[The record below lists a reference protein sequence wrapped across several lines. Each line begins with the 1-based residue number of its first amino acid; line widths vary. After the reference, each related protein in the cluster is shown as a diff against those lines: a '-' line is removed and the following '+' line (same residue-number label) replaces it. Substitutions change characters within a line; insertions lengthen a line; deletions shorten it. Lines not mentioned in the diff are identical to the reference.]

1 MKKAFI
7 TLVALISVLGAAVAA
22 EPYATAVLPFTEKGA
37 GVQDK
42 GAIIANIIFAALV
55 EKPELWMVEREDISK
70 ILQELELNASGMVN
84 PQQAAKVGELSGAK
98 ILITGSVFKSGSKTF
113 IIAKIIGTE
122 TSRVLGASI
131 NGTQELDVMAQQLG
145 QKIAETI
152 SKQGGEIMPKIV
164 TSEDT
169 IKELT
174 EKLGT
179 APRPALYI
187 KIKEEQIGRPVID
200 PAAETELKLICQKLN
215 FKLVDNPE
223 AADVLVSGEAI
234 SQFGASHGALNSV
247 RARLEDRFLL
257 TTGDALRIYEVTRFV
272 ESGRPQFGSIP
283 WHVGVIPGQPRQPR
297 AVRAE
302 AGCGVKIVPKNEHA
316 PARFVAAQVE
326 RHERVDG
333 LLSSVGVILAHG
345 DQPVTR
351 PVDDDISIAIGAFV
365 CQRFRHFARAHA
377 VQALILE
384 VGEID
389 CPVVDHPISS
399 AILMDARARVP
410 RRRDDVGGGTIRR
423 APHDHLSPAFQRPTL
438 RPIEVRA
445 VNGGVAQPN

>member
-1 MKKAFI
+1 
-7 TLVALISVLGAAVAA
+7 
-22 EPYATAVLPFTEKGA
+22 
-37 GVQDK
+37 
-42 GAIIANIIFAALV
+42 
-55 EKPELWMVEREDISK
+55 MVEREDISK

-247 RARLEDRFLL
+247 RARLEVKAVDKNGNILGVDRQ
-257 TTGDALRIYEVTRFV
+257 TAVCVGMAESITGKDALQRAALQLAPRF
-272 ESGRPQFGSIP
+272 IP
-283 WHVGVIPGQPRQPR
+283 NL
-297 AVRAE
+297 
-302 AGCGVKIVPKNEHA
+302 VKK
-316 PARFVAAQVE
+316 
-326 RHERVDG
+326 
-333 LLSSVGVILAHG
+333 
-345 DQPVTR
+345 
-351 PVDDDISIAIGAFV
+351 
-365 CQRFRHFARAHA
+365 
-377 VQALILE
+377 
-384 VGEID
+384 
-389 CPVVDHPISS
+389 
-399 AILMDARARVP
+399 
-410 RRRDDVGGGTIRR
+410 
-423 APHDHLSPAFQRPTL
+423 
-438 RPIEVRA
+438 
-445 VNGGVAQPN
+445 